1 MFAESNPGPAEGAA
15 RVHRVLVTQPAK
27 TRLTEDMAA
36 WVSLKQESTHHLPY
50 SRIEVKPSGGLYG
63 RPDKKV
69 NSR

>member
-36 WVSLKQESTHHLPY
+36 WVSLKQEFSIIYRTP
-50 SRIEVKPSGGLYG
+50 E
-63 RPDKKV
+63 
-69 NSR
+69 

>member
-36 WVSLKQESTHHLPY
+36 WVRWPVWQAGQKSQLQMISSDKSLL
-50 SRIEVKPSGGLYG
+50 
-63 RPDKKV
+63 
-69 NSR
+69 